1 MISKP
6 VQFEHNP
13 FNPPQLVYGDA
24 VKPLSPEAEA
34 LLQRVFS
41 DYEQVDIPQEL
52 GGGFT
57 QSRVLVAQP
66 VRRDGGADLPLV
78 LKVGP
83 TWLIE
88 QEQAGYTRYIRDKL
102 AGRIELITVELSDT
116 WGVLGYRLAGD
127 GHFKHE
133 SLDRYC
139 RQTESAVLAEMLTGR
154 LFKRLG
160 TLWQNADVR
169 PEAYSAT
176 KYDLLL
182 PVQLVVEPQA
192 LPCAAPVFE
201 LTPEQLTPEHLQAG
215 DAVRLASFVITEVDP
230 EAQEVTLDLPA
241 KTDGPSRS
249 HRLRLQPVDAVER
262 YRVGEPMPLVEG
274 RVVQTRR
281 GRLQA
286 EIDRIL
292 DPSTELELT
301 ADRLRLADGGIL
313 PNPLAHLSALLSDW
327 PAVKLAYQHGDLN
340 LENVLVDP
348 ATRDVTLID
357 FANAGLEHVLHD
369 LLHLEMSVVTSLLAE
384 ALVEVGETPELI
396 GPVFYDRLRRA
407 TVDDPALYTPPRLL
421 QPALKKVYTIL
432 AAIRQ
437 IAQAYLT
444 NPNDWDEYYRGLAL
458 YLVGA
463 LKFKDLDQ
471 VPAAPYPKQLALVGA
486 AQAVALWQQPEVR
499 PVPTVDLSPV
509 TAELQMALAGTGF
522 DLSRETLLLPD
533 ETSLL
538 NPITQLPD
546 LLESWI
552 GTRWDRVHGRFDLA
566 TLVSELESDAN
577 ALIEAEVGPDERLHH
592 LLRLETGVVVGLL
605 PPALIEADQ
614 PPETIRFLI
623 YERLHRAVMGDP
635 AQFALPRA
643 IHPALAQPYALL
655 AAIRRQTAR
664 FLTSEAAW
672 AEYYRGLVFYL
683 LGVLR
688 LEASHA
694 PPSTPP
700 KGGKEKPLSPL
711 GEGWGEGA

>member
-1 MISKP
+1 MTSKP
-6 VQFEHNP
+6 VQSNHDFINR
-13 FNPPQLVYGDA
+13 PQLDYEAGLA
-24 VKPLSPEAEA
+24 LLPTEAETV
-34 LLQRVFS
+34 LQQIFS
-41 DYEQVDIPQEL
+41 DYERVVITQEL

-57 QSRVLVAQP
+57 QSRVLVARP

-78 LKVGP
+78 LKIGP
-83 TWLIE
+83 TWLIK
-88 QEQAGYTRYIRDKL
+88 QEQAGYTQFIHDRL
-102 AGRIELITVELSDT
+102 AGRIELVTVELGQD

-127 GHFKHE
+127 GQFKHE
-133 SLDRYC
+133 SLARYC

-169 PEAYSAT
+169 PDAYPVT

-182 PVQLVVEPQA
+182 PVQVVVEPQP
-192 LPCAAPVFE
+192 LPANASVFE
-201 LTPEQLTPEHLQAG
+201 VTPEQLAPDHLASG
-215 DAVRLASFVITEVDP
+215 DAVRLVGFIITEVDA
-230 EAQEVTLDLPA
+230 EAGEVTLDLPA
-241 KTDGPSRS
+241 ETGRPKRS
-249 HRLRLQPVDAVER
+249 HRLRLQPVNELER
-262 YRVGEPMPLVEG
+262 YRVGEPMPVVEG

-286 EIDRIL
+286 EIDQIL
-292 DPSTELELT
+292 SPSAELALT
-301 ADRLRLADGGIL
+301 TDQLRLTDGSVL

-327 PAVKLAYQHGDLN
+327 PSVKLAYQHGDLN

-396 GPVFYDRLRRA
+396 GPVFYDRLHRA
-407 TVDDPALYTPPRLL
+407 AVEDPALYTPPRLL
-421 QPALKKVYTIL
+421 QPVLKKVYTIL

-437 IAQAYLT
+437 TAHAYLT

-471 VPAAPYPKQLALVGA
+471 VPATPYPKQLALVGA

-643 IHPALAQPYALL
+643 IHPALAQP
-655 AAIRRQTAR
+655 
-664 FLTSEAAW
+664 
-672 AEYYRGLVFYL
+672 
-683 LGVLR
+683 LR
-688 LEASHA
+688 PWSRKM
-694 PPSTPP
+694 STTIW
-700 KGGKEKPLSPL
+700 KSTIK
-711 GEGWGEGA
+711 